1 MAESK
6 TAMGVYCSASS
17 VDTNPAIM
25 AVKQFNVDAVLN
37 VKLSQ
42 DRGKPI
48 FSWAEIIQDSKEV
61 INMEDAIPPNMRPKT
76 SIVYEFDLLVE
87 HDNIDKRKYNM
98 QLFLRPYLSDK
109 YPTNVPNIAEDIN
122 SDINK

>member
-1 MAESK
+1 MAESN
-6 TAMGVYCSASS
+6 TAMGVYCSASN
-17 VDTNPAIM
+17 VDTNPAVM
-25 AVKQFNVDAVLN
+25 AVKLFNIDAVLN
-37 VKLSQ
+37 VKFNHT
-42 DRGKPI
+42 DGNPI

-61 INMEDAIPPNMRPKT
+61 IKIEDAIPPNMRPKT